1 MKDAPI
7 YNKVLEYNMIRR
19 AVEIERVNKIV
30 IDENTKLRVE
40 VSYLQEKVIQLND
53 ELEQNNDDILAHFI
67 GESIPVTEQTP
78 LKINNKKCCIIL

>member
-1 MKDAPI
+1 MRMKDAPI

-67 GESIPVTEQTP
+67 GESIPDRKSVV
-78 LKINNKKCCIIL
+78 